1 MTGIRITVEPDEGC
15 DGHHGHHD
23 PQEVVPFE
31 KEKDDLPPKTAG
43 DDNRTKELIAQEE
56 RASNDYDQLADEADD
71 PATKKVFEDISDEE
85 KVHAGE
91 LLILLL
97 RQDPKEKE
105 ALGEGSEEVK
115 ELVGGESF
123 REMFAKGRKKVED
136 KANGAENQDILGHFE
151 GKKSIERD
159 LKRADRRISQG
170 TSPRENPRMGEK
182 RAQSTEEEARK
193 KQGLPEPGSTKKV
206 TRMVDSEEGTKWVT
220 EKVPI
225 KTVHTDPSKR
235 PSERKRPKGKPDTAS
250 RPGPEHDIGGTNDR
264 VVSMEEKYTPN
275 EIIHK
280 QIFAK
285 LPSGEIISPNLDPML
300 TAMTNKPEL
309 DDYFKEV
316 LDRYEDS
323 YAKPRHTPKPV
334 PREAYG
340 APVST
345 YGNDAPQVRTRLP
358 DEAVPTQHKTVL
370 NALKELGISFDDEAE
385 DPNADSEGRTDD

>member
-105 ALGEGSEEVK
+105 ALEEGSEEAK

-136 KANGAENQDILGHFE
+136 KANGAKNQGTLGHFE

-159 LKRADRRISQG
+159 LRRADRHISQG
-170 TSPRENPRMGEK
+170 TRPRENPRMGEK
-182 RAQSTEEEARK
+182 RAQSTEEKARK
-193 KQGLPEPGSTKKV
+193 EQDLPEPGSTRKV
-206 TRMVDSEEGTKWVT
+206 TRMVDGEKVT

-264 VVSMEEKYTPN
+264 VVSMEEKNIPN
-275 EIIHK
+275 RIIHEN
-280 QIFAK
+280 I
-285 LPSGEIISPNLDPML
+285 LVRTPSGEVINPDFDPIL
-300 TAMTNKPEL
+300 TAMANKPEQSDYHKELL
-309 DDYFKEV
+309 DNHDEFFI
-316 LDRYEDS
+316 
-323 YAKPRHTPKPV
+323 KPRHSPKPV

-345 YGNDAPQVRTRLP
+345 YGNDAPQVRTRPP
-358 DEAVPTQHKTVL
+358 DEAVPTQHKSVL

-385 DPNADSEGRTDD
+385 DPNADSEGRTSD